1 MSAVMQWLRM
11 TAACPAPHS
20 TSCTS
25 ASRKARRKTR
35 LQQPL
40 AQQAQQSQQ
49 AQQAQQAQQSQQ
61 ATEQVPVT
69 NSPHQ
74 VIGGQAA
81 TSSAEPPVRPD
92 VSAGVQLSAALLE
105 PVSVPSLTLV
115 PEAAAQ
121 RDRQGITSQAGAATP
136 ARMTAAPTVA
146 DAAAGLAA
154 AEAKAAPLVPPM
166 SGWRGPPQ
174 QEWGIMD
181 SLAQLRSIMFED
193 IAVNSSEE
201 LPAAGEP
208 CLCIS
213 AVVAKKAWQIQGGRC
228 AVIMMKVQA
237 LC

>member
-1 MSAVMQWLRM
+1 MSAVMQWLQM

-49 AQQAQQAQQSQQ
+49 AQQAQQSQQ
-61 ATEQVPVT
+61 ATEQVSVT
-69 NSPHQ
+69 SSPHQ

-81 TSSAEPPVRPD
+81 TSSAEPPVHPD
-92 VSAGVQLSAALLE
+92 VSAGVQLGAALLE
-105 PVSVPSLTLV
+105 PVSIPSPSLV

-121 RDRQGITSQAGAATP
+121 RDRQGIIPQAAAATP
-136 ARMTAAPTVA
+136 APMAAAPTAA

-181 SLAQLRSIMFED
+181 TLAQLRSIMFED